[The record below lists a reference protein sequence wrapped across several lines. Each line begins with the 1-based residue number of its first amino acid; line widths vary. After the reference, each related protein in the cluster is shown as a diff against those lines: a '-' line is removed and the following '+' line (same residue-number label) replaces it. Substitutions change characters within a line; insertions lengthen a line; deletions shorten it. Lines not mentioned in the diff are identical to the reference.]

1 MFFPWN
7 SYSKTFNEEQK
18 MYFDLGPMKFRISD
32 KTLRTPVVIDFT
44 PSDVMYL
51 NITELDKSNDL
62 FDKLLERED
71 ISKIVDEFVVSLTEA
86 VKLRIENQPN
96 MCKSCIKVKIFNV

>member
-1 MFFPWN
+1 
-7 SYSKTFNEEQK
+7 

-44 PSDVMYL
+44 PSDVMSL
-51 NITELDKSNDL
+51 NITELENSNDL

-96 MCKSCIKVKIFNV
+96 MCKSCIKVRFVNLKLL

>member
-1 MFFPWN
+1 
-7 SYSKTFNEEQK
+7 

-44 PSDVMYL
+44 QSDVISL
-51 NITELDKSNDL
+51 NITELDNYTDL

-71 ISKIVDEFVVSLTEA
+71 ISKIVDEFVASLTKA

-96 MCKSCIKVKIFNV
+96 MCKSCIKVNFFMFN